1 MQSKQLDTLNKSTS
15 SPKRLV
21 ITVGDARVGKSTIA
35 RLLLELYLESNLKVL
50 AYYNGSRNKLYPY
63 ELLVPVNKLTMTRG
77 GADKLLIDLERGS
90 DINVAITDMPG
101 QFIDNFKE
109 FSQETLLFD
118 SIATLGYRITFIN
131 PISHRRDCIDYLQ
144 ELLDYSGHNADYVV
158 VKNLYF
164 GNYFPYHD
172 GTNIQ
177 KRILATGGLELSLE
191 MLWKHTYELV
201 ESMVLPYSEAIQ
213 KQEIDLM
220 NRSRIFNWKEELIV
234 QIQNNQAA
242 RGLLGLSKSSQSSLI
257 DF

>member
-1 MQSKQLDTLNKSTS
+1 MQPKQLDTLNESTF

-21 ITVGDARVGKSTIA
+21 ITVGDARVGKSTMA
-35 RLLLELYLESNLKVL
+35 RLLLELYLELNFKVL

-63 ELLVPVNKLTMTRG
+63 NSLVPINKLTMTQG
-77 GADKLLIDLERGS
+77 GADKLLIDLERCS
-90 DINVAITDMPG
+90 DIHVAITDMPG

-131 PISHRRDCIDYLQ
+131 PISHRQDCTDYLQ
-144 ELLDYSGHNADYVV
+144 ELLDYCGNNADYVV
-158 VKNLYF
+158 VKNLHF
-164 GNYFPYHD
+164 GNYFPYYD

-177 KRILATGGLELSLE
+177 KRVLATGGLELSLE
-191 MLWKHTYELV
+191 TLWKDTYELV
-201 ESMVLPYSEAIQ
+201 ESMVLPYSKAIQ
-213 KQEIDLM
+213 HPEIDLM